1 MTSNPL
7 AQQFTLKSLLKFT
20 LPSIFMMLFMSTYS
34 IIDGVFVASLVGEEA
49 LAATN
54 IIMPLLG
61 ILMALA
67 LMFATGGNAII
78 AKFMGEGKPKE
89 ACQFMTIIYIIG
101 AALGL
106 IFSIFTIVLSDQ
118 MLNAL
123 SVSEDLYPYAK
134 DYLLSLAAFAA
145 PIFFQIFIQSF
156 IVTVGRPGLGLI
168 LSLTGGIINIILDYL
183 LISPNFADLGITGA
197 GLATGIGNSVPGI
210 IGVFYLAFN
219 KKSELRFMKPNINLK
234 LIGQSMFNGSS
245 ELVGS
250 LATSIT
256 TMMFNFILLDIAG
269 SAGVA
274 AISVILYIQ
283 MFQNAIY
290 MGFSMGVAPIIAFK
304 FGEKNRQ
311 ALQSIIKQ
319 SLKVI
324 AAASLIVISL
334 TLVFADQAIGIFID
348 QASPTFDLA
357 KNGLLLFLPA
367 YLFMGFNIFLSSMFT
382 SLSNGKVS
390 AAISVARSL
399 VFIVISLLI
408 LPLIWGINGVWL
420 AVPVAEFLAIIV
432 AYYFYKAHRHNYG
445 Y

>member
-1 MTSNPL
+1 MTTNPL

-78 AKFMGEGKPKE
+78 AKLMGEGKPQE
-89 ACQFMTIIYIIG
+89 ACRFMTIIYIIG
-101 AALGL
+101 AALG
-106 IFSIFTIVLSDQ
+106 IISSIITFAFTDQ

-123 SVSEDLYPYAK
+123 SVSDDLYPYAK

-145 PIFFQIFIQSF
+145 PIIFLIFIQSF
-156 IVTVGRPGLGLI
+156 IVTAGHPGLGLI

-183 LISPNFADLGITGA
+183 LISPNFADLGIAGA
-197 GLATGIGNSVPGI
+197 GLATGIGNSVPGL
-210 IGVFYLAFN
+210 IGLFYFAFN
-219 KKSELRFMKPNINLK
+219 RKSELHFIRPKLNLK

-290 MGFSMGVAPIIAFK
+290 MGFSMGVAPVIAFK
-304 FGEKNRQ
+304 FGEKNRL
-311 ALQSIIKQ
+311 ALQNIIKQ

-324 AAASLIVISL
+324 AAASLMVISL
-334 TLVFADQAIGIFID
+334 TLIFADQAIGIFID
-348 QASPTFDLA
+348 QASSTFALA

-367 YLFMGFNIFLSSMFT
+367 YLFMGFNIFLSAMFT
-382 SLSNGKVS
+382 ALSNGKVS
-390 AAISVARSL
+390 AIISVARSL
-399 VFIVISLLI
+399 VFIVISLLT
-408 LPLIWGINGVWL
+408 LPLIWDINGVWL

-432 AYYFYKAHRHNYG
+432 AYYFYKAHRSNYG